1 MKIKRLIGL
10 VLGLAV
16 ITLAACSS
24 GSNNSSSPQ
33 AQLSGIASKGPLKN
47 ADVKVFAIKN
57 GVVDTSAPIGTGTTD
72 AIGNFNVTLSSAF
85 NGTGAV
91 EVLVTGGTFTDEATG
106 VPGVGLKT
114 ELRAMITN
122 VSAGAAKVVAVTPLT
137 ELASKKAETTAAG
150 LSSGLTST
158 AIDDSN
164 KSISD
169 TFQIGDDITTTLP
182 KSDGSVTE
190 KKHSTACAAIS
201 QIVNGRKHTGES
213 TDDALTRV
221 MGELE
226 TEIETHGG
234 LSTSTETEIHSAETE
249 VETHNGT
256 GGGSGGGGG
265 GGGGGGDV
273 TSQTTTTTTGK

>member
-1 MKIKRLIGL
+1 MKIKGLIVL

-24 GSNNSSSPQ
+24 GGGSDSSSPEV
-33 AQLSGIASKGPLKN
+33 QLKGIASKGPLNN

-57 GVVDTSAPIGTGTTD
+57 GVVDTSAAIGTGTTD
-72 AIGNFNVTLSSAF
+72 AKGNFNVTLSSAF
-85 NGTGAV
+85 SGAGAV

-114 ELRAMITN
+114 ELRAMVTN
-122 VSAGAAKVVAVTPLT
+122 VSAGATKVVAVTPLT

-169 TFQIGDDITTTLP
+169 TFQIGDDITSTLP
-182 KSDGSVTE
+182 KSDGTVTE
-190 KKHSTACAAIS
+190 KKHATACAAIS
-201 QIVNGRKHTGES
+201 QIVNNRKQSGES
-213 TDDALTRV
+213 TDDALTR
-221 MGELE
+221 
-226 TEIETHGG
+226 
-234 LSTSTETEIHSAETE
+234 
-249 VETHNGT
+249 
-256 GGGSGGGGG
+256 
-265 GGGGGGDV
+265 
-273 TSQTTTTTTGK
+273 